1 MKRKAK
7 IVIAGLS
14 AAFALTASPVVV
26 LIGESAFIAD
36 EMIADMQKKYA
47 ESDTGH
53 KIDNEEVERSIAD
66 YKKGMQICLEEES
79 VPHLAL
85 SEVFERW
92 ESRLSFWPDASIV
105 MAAASKRA
113 EREGVL
119 KGLACIR

>member
-14 AAFALTASPVVV
+14 AVFALTASPVVV

-36 EMIADMQKKYA
+36 EMIVDMQKKYA
-47 ESDTGH
+47 ESDTGP

-66 YKKGMQICLEEES
+66 YKKGMQTCLEEES
-79 VPHLAL
+79 FPHLAL